1 MPDDYIDRFLEE
13 RDRRYTE
20 RFEAQNAAL
29 NAAFLAA
36 DKAVQA
42 ALLAAEKAVIKA
54 EVAAE
59 RRFESV
65 NEFRGQLADQAKT
78 FLPRQEYDVQHAALN
93 DKVDALAKG
102 LAERLEAESRR
113 INELSLGLVSVG
125 SDSSGRRLAATE
137 GRVQSNWQIGLAVTV
152 AIALLA
158 AGITIATFVLR

>member
-1 MPDDYIDRFLEE
+1 LPDDYIDRFLEE

-78 FLPRQEYDVQHAALN
+78 FLPRQEYDVQHAAL
-93 DKVDALAKG
+93 AKG